1 MNITDFVEL
10 GGVIVVVVLFLLY
23 IQKRDKSFTKI
34 VSNHINHNTEA
45 LTRLLEYLKNGNKR

>member
-1 MNITDFVEL
+1 MTDLLQFADL
-10 GGVIVVVVLFLLY
+10 GGTILISLAFLYY

-45 LTRLLEYLKNGNKR
+45 LTRLLEFLKNGQK

>member
-1 MNITDFVEL
+1 MTDLLQFADL
-10 GGVIVVVVLFLLY
+10 GGTILISLAFLYY

-45 LTRLLEYLKNGNKR
+45 LTRLLEFLKNGKN